1 MTKYLL
7 IASLVLL
14 SGCSRYEFNASM
26 CEDISPKSDP
36 SLIEKCR
43 NYNEAEA
50 TKAMN
55 KKSKKNVLDK
65 EDIIQYN
72 KKD

>member
-1 MTKYLL
+1 
-7 IASLVLL
+7 
-14 SGCSRYEFNASM
+14 M
-26 CEDISPKSDP
+26 CEDISPKIDP